1 MPRAGGGNQSAVTP
15 VCCGSST
22 SALGY
27 RARTPGCR
35 PQLETRNKGLLQLG
49 LLSRPGAAKSALSTR
64 LLVLPL
70 KDVLAASASVM
81 YEPCMP
87 ASSLNCSV
95 QKKMDALYTVHL
107 SHDRQPH
114 VTGNIEKR

>member
-64 LLVLPL
+64 LLVMDLSGL
-70 KDVLAASASVM
+70 WSFDVSTGLVDQ
-81 YEPCMP
+81 
-87 ASSLNCSV
+87 SSLELS
-95 QKKMDALYTVHL
+95 MLDEHYT
-107 SHDRQPH
+107 
-114 VTGNIEKR
+114 